1 MLLRNPLAALAAS
14 LALALSAFAANP
26 QPSPQAPAADP
37 AVSGAPA
44 QDSPSPATHATAA
57 APRPGA
63 QAPGFSLPDAAGKTH
78 SLASYLGKWVV
89 LEWVNYD
96 CPFVKK
102 HYGSGNMQKTQKMA
116 RGKGVVWLSVNS
128 SAPGKQG
135 HFAGTELTRRIV
147 DSKADVDGYLLDPD
161 GAVGKLY
168 KAKTTPHMF
177 VIDPQGKVVYA
188 GAIDDRPSTDKADI
202 AGAKNHVQAALE
214 AGMAGKPVAAAST
227 APYGCGIKYAD

>member
-1 MLLRNPLAALAAS
+1 MHSRTRIAT
-14 LALALSAFAANP
+14 LALALALGALHGTTAHAANP
-26 QPSPQAPAADP
+26 PPAAPAKA
-37 AVSGAPA
+37 APA
-44 QDSPSPATHATAA
+44 ETRSEPPAT

-63 QAPGFSLPDAAGKTH
+63 SAPEFSLPDAAGKTH
-78 SLASYLGKWVV
+78 ALSGYRGKWVV

-102 HYGSGNMQKTQKMA
+102 HYGSGNMQKVQKTA
-116 RGKGVVWLSVNS
+116 RGKGVVWLSINS

-135 HFAGTELTRRIV
+135 HFAGTELTQRIV

-161 GAVGKLY
+161 GVVGKAY

-177 VIDPQGKVVYA
+177 VIDPQGMVVYA
-188 GAIDDRPSTDKADI
+188 GAIDDKPSTDKADI

-214 AGMAGKPVAAAST
+214 AGMAGKPVETASST
-227 APYGCGIKYAD
+227 PYGCNVKYAN